1 MNSSDGYSHSR
12 VKSLSKGNISKKD
25 PLSSSLN
32 LRDSTA
38 FPVSSVLPTASN
50 IEDNITDIHNEINRF
65 GWSKQIERETSPP
78 FKVDRVPSGRV
89 EGNIPASSYSDYYKG
104 QKGGQS
110 DATEDDVDYSEEIY
124 NQEKPS
130 WLKNKKVETSQ
141 ISALEDKMRKPES
154 HLKRRDLP
162 EFEANSSRAD
172 DDLNALLKVVPL
184 QMSKIDISCVNLSIS
199 QIKTC
204 LS

>member
-1 MNSSDGYSHSR
+1 M
-12 VKSLSKGNISKKD
+12 KSLSKGNISKRD

-50 IEDNITDIHNEINRF
+50 IEDNITDIPNEINRF
-65 GWSKQIERETSPP
+65 GWSKQNERETSPP

-104 QKGGQS
+104 QRGGQS

-130 WLKNKKVETSQ
+130 WIKNKKVETSQ
-141 ISALEDKMRKPES
+141 ISALEVRKPES
-154 HLKRRDLP
+154 QMKRREQP
-162 EFEANSSRAD
+162 YFETNNLRSDD
-172 DDLNALLKVVPL
+172 DDLNALLKVVLL
-184 QMSKIDISCVNLSIS
+184 QISEIDISCINLSIH
-199 QIKTC
+199 QIRTC